1 MAVGICICMS
11 FLLILIFIFSYEV
24 VNDGNWHSIELITVK
39 QNFTMRI
46 DRGTARSIV
55 NDGVNEYLQLSAP
68 LFIGGLPKE
77 AAESAN
83 KRWHLRDT
91 GSFSGK
97 LYYLIFLMVQVMK
110 IKIKRYA

>member
-1 MAVGICICMS
+1 M
-11 FLLILIFIFSYEV
+11 
-24 VNDGNWHSIELITVK
+24 NDGNWHSIELLTVK

-91 GSFSGK
+91 GSFNGN
-97 LYYLIFLMVQVMK
+97 LYYLKL
-110 IKIKRYA
+110 